1 MDEEKE
7 LEEDIEF
14 IPMSIVDDKKQLSVR
29 IPSKIVE
36 ALDINPELDAFLF
49 MFNKDKLSL
58 EGLLI
63 TKKDIKEFEEWIK
76 KK

>member
-14 IPMSIVDDKKQLSVR
+14 IPMSIVSDKKQLSIR
-29 IPSKIVE
+29 LPSKVVE
-36 ALDINPELDAFLF
+36 ALDINPELDSFLF
-49 MFNKDKLSL
+49 MFNKDRLSL

-63 TKKDIKEFEEWIK
+63 TKKDIKEFEEWTK